1 MPSTHPTRSRKAS
14 GPRSMLL
21 PSPATTPCPNNT
33 LSPRPRLADGPSSDA
48 QLRCR
53 FLRGNLWL
61 RPHPH
66 MALITPAPVFS
77 QRTAHL
83 FLGTRLFLYPAAPS
97 LTHLRTSPGPAP
109 WSVLRERPLSEQ
121 LLCSKTV
128 SDRLV
133 SRRVSP
139 AKSVTVLARPY
150 HLTDVDAAPGRGKR
164 FRGWRRVLCF
174 PCPQPASHGASHCGA
189 WRNDTQG
196 RAASEAPCGS
206 RTLDQS
212 PDQAVE

>member
-1 MPSTHPTRSRKAS
+1 MRRSW
-14 GPRSMLL
+14 L
-21 PSPATTPCPNNT
+21 SPGPCPAHTPLT
-33 LSPRPRLADGPSSDA
+33 LVRLLGLGACCSLRLQQHPVPTAPPGRQPILRRPAQMSLPPGEPLAPPPPR
-48 QLRCR
+48 
-53 FLRGNLWL
+53 
-61 RPHPH
+61 

-77 QRTAHL
+77 QRRAHL

-97 LTHLRTSPGPAP
+97 LTHLRTSPDPAP

-164 FRGWRRVLCF
+164 FRDSRVASCSLLPLSPACVTRRIPLW
-174 PCPQPASHGASHCGA
+174 GL
-189 WRNDTQG
+189 
-196 RAASEAPCGS
+196 E
-206 RTLDQS
+206 
-212 PDQAVE
+212 E